1 MRLWRLSI
9 KYNGKRR
16 YIYFSKMWKL
26 SLYLERYTDN
36 YFLKNR
42 QYPVTDFIIK
52 SVYCHKLPK
61 YIDGYLVVENHNK
74 TIQNKT
80 K

>member
-1 MRLWRLSI
+1 
-9 KYNGKRR
+9 
-16 YIYFSKMWKL
+16 MWKL
-26 SLYLERYTDN
+26 SLFLERYTDN

-61 YIDGYLVVENHNK
+61 NIDGYQVVENQIK
-74 TIQNKT
+74 SIKKPT